1 MGAGQVRKT
10 CQACKVRFKPA
21 RAFQKF
27 CGGKCRR
34 RVEHLRYIARYPD
47 AKNKR
52 LDNLME
58 WKKAHPLATRVK
70 RRFFPV
76 VGMPTWLTGR

>member
-1 MGAGQVRKT
+1 MGKGQVKA
-10 CQACKVRFKPA
+10 CQACDKKFKPA

-27 CGGKCRR
+27 CTAKCRR
-34 RVEHLRYIARYPD
+34 RIEHLRYIARYPD

-52 LDNLME
+52 IESLME

-70 RRFFPV
+70 RKFFPA

>member
-1 MGAGQVRKT
+1 MGAGQVKA

-34 RVEHLRYIARYPD
+34 RIEHLRYIARYPD
-47 AKNKR
+47 AKTKR

-70 RRFFPV
+70 RRFFPA